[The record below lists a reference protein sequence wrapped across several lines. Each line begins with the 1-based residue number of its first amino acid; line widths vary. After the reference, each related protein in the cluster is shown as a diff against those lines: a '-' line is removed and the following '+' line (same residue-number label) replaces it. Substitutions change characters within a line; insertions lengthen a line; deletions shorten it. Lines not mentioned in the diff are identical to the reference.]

1 MQVGACSV
9 LQLSATHGCPLE
21 QHHVCPMT
29 LGKHNPQ
36 PWLPHLVAYK
46 ELVFAIKKKQNKTKT
61 KTAPVDEV
69 DKLKIG
75 TLIYK
80 NRLGT
85 NNSVLVHPVKLD
97 QE

>member
-1 MQVGACSV
+1 
-9 LQLSATHGCPLE
+9 
-21 QHHVCPMT
+21 MT

-46 ELVFAIKKKQNKTKT
+46 ALVFTIKKQNKTKT

-75 TLIYK
+75 ILIYK

-97 QE
+97 QEWF

>member
-1 MQVGACSV
+1 
-9 LQLSATHGCPLE
+9 
-21 QHHVCPMT
+21 MT

-75 TLIYK
+75 ILIYK

>member
-1 MQVGACSV
+1 M
-9 LQLSATHGCPLE
+9 QLSATHVCPLE

-46 ELVFAIKKKQNKTKT
+46 ALVFAIKKQNKTKT

-75 TLIYK
+75 ILIYK

>member
-1 MQVGACSV
+1 
-9 LQLSATHGCPLE
+9 
-21 QHHVCPMT
+21 MT

-46 ELVFAIKKKQNKTKT
+46 VLVFAIKKKQNKTKT
-61 KTAPVDEV
+61 KQNKTKTKTALVDEV

-75 TLIYK
+75 ILMYK

>member
-1 MQVGACSV
+1 
-9 LQLSATHGCPLE
+9 
-21 QHHVCPMT
+21 MT
-29 LGKHNPQ
+29 LGKHNLQ

-46 ELVFAIKKKQNKTKT
+46 ALVFAIKKQNKTKT

-97 QE
+97 QEWF

>member
-1 MQVGACSV
+1 
-9 LQLSATHGCPLE
+9 
-21 QHHVCPMT
+21 MT

-46 ELVFAIKKKQNKTKT
+46 ALVFAIKKQNKTKT

-75 TLIYK
+75 ILIYK

-97 QE
+97 QEWF

>member
-1 MQVGACSV
+1 
-9 LQLSATHGCPLE
+9 
-21 QHHVCPMT
+21 MT

-97 QE
+97 QEWF

>member
-9 LQLSATHGCPLE
+9 LQLSATHVCPLE

-46 ELVFAIKKKQNKTKT
+46 ALVFAIKKQNKT

-75 TLIYK
+75 ILIYK

>member
-1 MQVGACSV
+1 
-9 LQLSATHGCPLE
+9 
-21 QHHVCPMT
+21 MT
-29 LGKHNPQ
+29 LGKHNLQ

-46 ELVFAIKKKQNKTKT
+46 VLVFAIKKKQDKT

-75 TLIYK
+75 ILIYK

>member
-1 MQVGACSV
+1 
-9 LQLSATHGCPLE
+9 
-21 QHHVCPMT
+21 MT

-46 ELVFAIKKKQNKTKT
+46 ALVFAIKKQKKTKT

-75 TLIYK
+75 ILIYK